1 MGNMQAIFV
10 EPTKT
15 ILDQI
20 QLFLVDMALV
30 LIILFIGWI
39 ISKFIKV
46 AVAKFLKI
54 ARIDK
59 LSDKIELDKLLDKGG
74 IRLHLSDMIA
84 IIVYWLCLLITLVVA
99 LNAVNLPI
107 AADLFNRVVVYIP
120 NVIAGVF
127 ILVLGMFLATL
138 LRNIVQTAATNAG
151 LAQSKFLSKTVETV
165 VIVFAV
171 MITLEQ
177 LKIGERIIDLAVGIF
192 LGSIGLA
199 FALAVGFGCQDIAKK
214 LVGDLIEKNKSQK

>member
-20 QLFLVDMALV
+20 QLFLVDISLV

-46 AVAKFLKI
+46 AVAKFLKV
-54 ARIDK
+54 AKIDK
-59 LSDKIELDKLLDKGG
+59 LSDKIELDKLLEKGG

-151 LAQSKFLSKTVETV
+151 LAQAKFLSKTVETV